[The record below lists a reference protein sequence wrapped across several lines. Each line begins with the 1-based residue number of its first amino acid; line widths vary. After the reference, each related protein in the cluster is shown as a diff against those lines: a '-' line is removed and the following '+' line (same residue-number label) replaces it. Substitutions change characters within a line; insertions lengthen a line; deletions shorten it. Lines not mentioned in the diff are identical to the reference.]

1 MRYLPVFALLVFLVA
16 CGVNPN
22 PANPD
27 LTPIAKP
34 NTTQTYDMLSWMTM
48 SPTLSSGHHMAG
60 TANPLY
66 TTMTSSRMYW
76 TKTQAG
82 YPWDV
87 QLFDKNFIYLW
98 VTELAK
104 GFASGGT
111 K

>member
-60 TANPLY
+60 TANSLY
-66 TTMTSSRMYW
+66 TTMTSSRMYSP
-76 TKTQAG
+76 TTQAR
-82 YPWDV
+82 YPRDV
-87 QLFDKNFIYLW
+87 ELVDQNSIYLW
-98 VTELAK
+98 ET
-104 GFASGGT
+104 ASLGT
-111 K
+111 HARSM